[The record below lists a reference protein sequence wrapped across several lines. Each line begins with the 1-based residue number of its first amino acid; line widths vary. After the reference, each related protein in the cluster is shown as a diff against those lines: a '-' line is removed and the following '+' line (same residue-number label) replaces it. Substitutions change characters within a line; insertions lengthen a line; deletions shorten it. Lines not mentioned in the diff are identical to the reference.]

1 MNSMTNKILKNSGLK
16 PDLNLSIPN
25 LESGLATMLIKQL
38 FNNEYRDENHRSFW
52 ITTSYNV
59 G

>member
-1 MNSMTNKILKNSGLK
+1 MTNKILKNSGLK